1 MSDYYYDTNVAD
13 EKCCNNK
20 FLFIRDY
27 WKKKS
32 NIFLDKKKT
41 YREACYDVS
50 GECNEFLGLL
60 CLNATGSKTK
70 LCL

>member
-1 MSDYYYDTNVAD
+1 MKNAVIL
-13 EKCCNNK
+13 K
-20 FLFIRDY
+20 FYLFEIEI
-27 WKKKS
+27 KKKLKS
-32 NIFLDKKKT
+32 FLDKKKT